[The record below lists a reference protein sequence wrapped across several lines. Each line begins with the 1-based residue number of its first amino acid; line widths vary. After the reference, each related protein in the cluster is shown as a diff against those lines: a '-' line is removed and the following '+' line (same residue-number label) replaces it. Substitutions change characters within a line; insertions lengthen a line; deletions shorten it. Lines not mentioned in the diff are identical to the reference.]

1 MKRIEVFLTQAI
13 EEDFI
18 DYFEKAC
25 KEENEKCKFT
35 KIENIMGQ
43 GNTSPKMGDP
53 VWPQLNVM
61 IIIYCNEKIAK
72 RVAGIMDVLHKQSV
86 GEGAAASLRSGED
99 LK

>member
-1 MKRIEVFLTQAI
+1 MKRIEIFLTQAI

-61 IIIYCNEKIAK
+61 IIIYCNEKIEK
-72 RVAGIMDVLHKQSV
+72 RVAGIMDVLHKQYV
-86 GEGAAASLRSGED
+86 GEGAAAFVCNGEE

>member
-18 DYFEKAC
+18 DYFEKA
-25 KEENEKCKFT
+25 CKFT

-72 RVAGIMDVLHKQSV
+72 RVAGIMDVLHKQYV
-86 GEGAAASLRSGED
+86 GEGAAAFVCSGEE

>member
-1 MKRIEVFLTQAI
+1 MKRVEVFLTQAI

-18 DYFEKAC
+18 AYFEEAC
-25 KEENEKCKFT
+25 KKEKEKCKFT

-53 VWPQLNVM
+53 VWPQLNTM
-61 IIIYCNEKIAK
+61 IIIYCEEKIAG
-72 RVAGIMDVLHKQSV
+72 RIADIMKKLHKQYV
-86 GEGAAASLRSGED
+86 GEGAAAFVTSSEE